1 MKRAVAVLSALVSI
15 GLSIS
20 QAGVQQYKYQTPTPP
35 GVAIPDT
42 VETRFG
48 TLHLSDGIRAR
59 PSFYEAALGN
69 NQVEVR
75 LAHVQTIID
84 DSGS

>member
-1 MKRAVAVLSALVSI
+1 M
-15 GLSIS
+15 
-20 QAGVQQYKYQTPTPP
+20 PP

-48 TLHLSDGIRAR
+48 TLHFSDGISAR
-59 PSFYEAALGN
+59 PSFYEAALEN